1 MIVKTVN
8 LETELAENEMLQS
21 IWEKNQSDSLPHLVL
36 HSPPKWGPPQTVW
49 SGELTI
55 ANTEPLQDSPVRT
68 QIVKRLISGDSVVWV
83 LLESGDK
90 QKDDLAFELLNA
102 EIALLQTK
110 LKLPEIDKQDLA
122 DLSVAPESLK
132 ISFSAVRVSKDDA
145 AEGPFVE
152 MLLGVEPDLREKD
165 FINQPMVFPVFG
177 RGRALYALVGDG
189 IAADL
194 IEEAGQFLTGACQ
207 CTVKRDNPGVDLLM
221 NVDWNRFVEPT
232 EALDASLP
240 PLAGFSGFGGEISPA
255 SEARI
260 ANPESAKLQSS
271 SDKKSESTTEPAQ
284 TAQETSADAVPAD
297 AVVDR
302 GGKSSET
309 QGENLLSRNL
319 KFVLLLVVGA
329 VVIATLFLKPR
340 AT

>member
-1 MIVKTVN
+1 QTVN
-8 LETELAENEMLQS
+8 LETDLAEDEILES

-36 HSPPKWGPPQTVW
+36 QSPPKWGPPQTVW

-55 ANTEPLQDSPVRT
+55 ANTEPLTDSPARK

-102 EIALLQTK
+102 EIALLQAK

-152 MLLGVEPDLREKD
+152 MLLGVEPDLRDKD

-221 NVDWNRFVEPT
+221 SVDWDRFVEPT

-240 PLAGFSGFGGEISPA
+240 PLAGFSGFGGEITPA
-255 SEARI
+255 SEDRG
-260 ANPESAKLQSS
+260 ANAEIVGQQSS
-271 SDKKSESTTEPAQ
+271 SANPSETPDDSIE
-284 TAQETSADAVPAD
+284 TAQVTSADSTD
-297 AVVDR
+297 AVTVVDQ
-302 GGKSSET
+302 GGKNPET
-309 QGENLLSRNL
+309 PGENLLGRNL